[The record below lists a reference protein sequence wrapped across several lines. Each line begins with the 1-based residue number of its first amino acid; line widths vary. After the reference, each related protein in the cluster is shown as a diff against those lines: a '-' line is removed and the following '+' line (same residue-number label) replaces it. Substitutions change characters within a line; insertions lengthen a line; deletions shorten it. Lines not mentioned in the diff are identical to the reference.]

1 MVSRVPDRVL
11 LTRRR
16 VYFLAGFASVI
27 VLSGLIVF
35 LLLRMGGNEGRL
47 VGAGSSQSY
56 DPFADITVAIE
67 VTPDFLQSGV
77 QVEYWGRA
85 VRTQKVAAVF
95 QKETWVI
102 KLRLTA
108 EKDALEQFSYSLFDE
123 DRNVVGQ
130 AQHRLD
136 VPIKRGEQR
145 VVEIAH
151 GQVPVVRRIL
161 LGN

>member
-1 MVSRVPDRVL
+1 MVSRVPDRAL
-11 LTRRR
+11 LTSRR
-16 VYFLAGFASVI
+16 VYFLAGFAGVI

-47 VGAGSSQSY
+47 VGVGSPQSY
-56 DPFADITVAIE
+56 DPFADITVSIE
-67 VTPDFLQSGV
+67 ATPDFLQRGV
-77 QVEYWGRA
+77 QAEYWGRA

-123 DRNVVGQ
+123 HGKVVGQ

-136 VPIKRGEQR
+136 VPIKGGEQR

-151 GQVPVVRRIL
+151 SQVPVVRRIL